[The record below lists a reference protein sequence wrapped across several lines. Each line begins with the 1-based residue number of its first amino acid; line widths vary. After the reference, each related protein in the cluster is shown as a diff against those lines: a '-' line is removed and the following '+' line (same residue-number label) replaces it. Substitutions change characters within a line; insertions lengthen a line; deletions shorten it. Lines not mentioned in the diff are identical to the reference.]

1 MSKLLGLSLGA
12 SLAVLVAGA
21 AQADMQSGEVVGKD
35 TTRKTL
41 TIETD
46 AGTRYVYRVDETT
59 QLMQEGD
66 RIDLGQVDIGDRV
79 QVSAPDPASA
89 AEVRERI
96 ASRVEVQSAA
106 GTAAA
111 DRADDPMARAD
122 DPETRRMAQADD
134 AESRRLPS
142 TASPLPM
149 IGVVGM
155 AAAGAG
161 LLLRRMRR

>member
-1 MSKLLGLSLGA
+1 
-12 SLAVLVAGA
+12 
-21 AQADMQSGEVVGKD
+21 
-35 TTRKTL
+35 
-41 TIETD
+41 
-46 AGTRYVYRVDETT
+46 VYRVDETT

-66 RIDLGQVDIGDRV
+66 RIDLGQVDIGDQV

-89 AEVRERI
+89 GEVRERI
-96 ASRVEVQSAA
+96 ASRVEVESAA

-122 DPETRRMAQADD
+122 DPETRRMAQADRSDD